1 MVTTF
6 LSGLRQRLSNKN
18 ISIITI
24 KLGMV
29 DTPMTKN
36 FKKNF
41 LWSKPDFVAKKIVV
55 SIKNNY
61 EEVYIPKF
69 WWYIISFIK
78 LLPDK
83 IFKKIKI

>member
-36 FKKNF
+36 FKKF
-41 LWSKPDFVAKKIVV
+41 LMVKT
-55 SIKNNY
+55 
-61 EEVYIPKF
+61 
-69 WWYIISFIK
+69 
-78 LLPDK
+78 
-83 IFKKIKI
+83 